1 MVINKLSAQVQ
12 LALRYEN
19 LLTPNVKSLF
29 IKDRTLQ
36 IWEIIVR
43 YVNTLEEISS
53 KFDMKVYDLG
63 QGYAQVIIGRRYI
76 SELSDEPNV
85 IFISLPQFMEYIDLD
100 LAQVCA
106 EETSLPTGNFQI
118 SGRGLLLAVIDSGI
132 DYTHP
137 DFRNDDDTTRILY
150 LWDQGIEGGPPLGF
164 ADGTLY
170 TKEQIDEA
178 LKEPTKEEMLVKVP
192 SMDLLGH
199 GTALAGIAG
208 GNGRGSVGRRNRGM
222 APECDLL
229 IVKVGKP
236 NREYGPRD
244 LEIMQG
250 IRFAMEKAK
259 ELRKPLVILLGSGY
273 NLASHNGEDILAAYI
288 GAVYRSWVCNIV
300 VGVGNEGNR
309 GSHGQGNIG
318 EGETKEIQFIIDR
331 DMKEYACCIW
341 KPISDEVE
349 LTLESPT
356 GEKTEVLSLLT
367 PNRAYLFDETAVLIN
382 FSEPVIDI
390 TQQQI
395 LIVLQGQNGQFI
407 NSGLWR
413 ISLRGKRILQG
424 NYNIWGSIVREYAN
438 NTRFLEASIE
448 TTLTCPADSEGLTGV
463 GAYNGNTIQLAAFSG
478 RGYTADGRIRPNL
491 VAPGVN
497 VTVPSVRNGELY
509 TVASGTSIAAAF
521 VAGAYILMQ
530 SYGIIQ
536 LGNPGLY
543 GDALE
548 VYLIRNAKRPIIN
561 GPYPN
566 NSWGFGILCL
576 EAALNNMREVANQT
590 N

>member
-19 LLTPNVKSLF
+19 LMTANVKNLF
-29 IKDRTLQ
+29 IKDQALQ
-36 IWEIIVR
+36 IWEVIVR
-43 YVNTLEEISS
+43 YVGSLEEISK
-53 KFDMKVYDLG
+53 KFDMEVYDLG
-63 QGYAQVIIGRRYI
+63 QGYAQVIISRLFIG
-76 SELSDEPNV
+76 ELSNDPNV
-85 IFISLPQFMEYIDLD
+85 IFISLPQLMEYIDLD

-106 EETSLPTGNFQI
+106 EETSSPTGNYQI
-118 SGRGLLLAVIDSGI
+118 TGRGLLLAVIDSGI

-150 LWDQGIEGGPPLGF
+150 LWDQGIEGTPPAGF

-178 LKEPTKEEMLVKVP
+178 LKEPTKEQMLTRVP
-192 SMDLLGH
+192 SMDTLGH
-199 GTALAGIAG
+199 GTVLAGVAG
-208 GNGRGSVGRRNRGM
+208 GNGRGSTGRRNKGM
-222 APECDLL
+222 APACDLL
-229 IVKVGKP
+229 IVKVGRT
-236 NREYGPRD
+236 NREFGPRD

-250 IRFAMEKAK
+250 IHFAMEKAK
-259 ELRKPLVILLGSGY
+259 ELLKPIVILLGSGY
-273 NLASHNGEDILAAYI
+273 NLASHNGKDILAAYI
-288 GAVYRSWVCNIV
+288 EAVYRTWVCNIV

-309 GSHGQGNIG
+309 GSHSKGMIE
-318 EGETKEIQFIIDR
+318 EGETETIELIIDGEK
-331 DMKEYACCIW
+331 KEYACCIW
-341 KPISDEVE
+341 MPVSDEVE

-356 GEKTEVLSLLT
+356 GEKTDVLSLLT

-382 FSEPVIDI
+382 FSEPIIDI

-395 LIVLQGQNGQFI
+395 LIVLQGQNNQLVNRGI
-407 NSGLWR
+407 WR
-413 ISLRGKRILQG
+413 ITLTGKRILQG
-424 NYNIWGSIVREYAN
+424 NYNIWGSIVRDLSS
-438 NTRFLEASIE
+438 NTRFQEASVE
-448 TTLTCPADSEGLTGV
+448 TTLTCPSDSDGLTGV
-463 GAYNGNTIQLAAFSG
+463 GAYNGNTMQLAAFSG

-497 VTVPSVRNGELY
+497 VTVPSVKTGELY
-509 TVASGTSIAAAF
+509 TMASGTSIASAF

-530 SYGIIQ
+530 AYGLVQ

-548 VYLIRNAKRPIIN
+548 VYLIRNARRPIVN
-561 GPYPN
+561 APYPN
-566 NSWGFGILCL
+566 NSWGFGMLCL